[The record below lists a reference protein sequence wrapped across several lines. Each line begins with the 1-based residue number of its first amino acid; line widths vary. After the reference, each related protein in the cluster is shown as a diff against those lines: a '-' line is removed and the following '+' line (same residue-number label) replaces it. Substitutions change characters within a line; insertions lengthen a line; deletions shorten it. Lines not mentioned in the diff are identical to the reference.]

1 MKSRIILAV
10 VTLLIL
16 IGLFILVKIAAG
28 IIAPRGKGGLQ
39 VTSNIKAQVFLNDKL
54 VGTAPLCLCE
64 GKNTISSG
72 DVEVK
77 IAPLDKSFPPYLAR
91 VKINPNVL
99 TAVDRTFL
107 PGALAS
113 SYILMLE
120 KINDRDPQI
129 FVASVP
135 DSSLVS
141 IDGESEGVT
150 PLYLKSISV
159 SEHEV
164 EIEKPGFSKKT
175 VRVRAVAGFKLI
187 LNVVLGTEAT
197 SQELKQVASESAQT
211 IINTP
216 SPMASPTPAGP
227 QVIISQTPT
236 GFLRVRATPSV
247 AGAEIGQVKP
257 GEVYPLVDENA
268 TWYQIQL
275 PKGTKGW
282 ISATY
287 ATKQ

>member
-1 MKSRIILAV
+1 MTRRIILAA

-16 IGLFILVKIAAG
+16 IGLFIIVKIAAG
-28 IIAPRGKGGLQ
+28 IVAPRGKGGLQ
-39 VTSNIKAQVFLNDKL
+39 VTSNIKAQVFLNNKL
-54 VGTAPLCLCE
+54 VGNAPLCLCE
-64 GKNTISSG
+64 GKNTIFAG
-72 DVEVK
+72 DVEVR
-77 IAPLDKSFPPYLAR
+77 IVPLDKSYSPYIAR

-107 PGALAS
+107 PGAMAS
-113 SYILMLE
+113 SYVLMLE

-187 LNVVLGTEAT
+187 LNVILGTEAT
-197 SQELKQVASESAQT
+197 AQDLKQAASESAQT
-211 IINTP
+211 IIDTP
-216 SPMASPTPAGP
+216 TPTPAGP
-227 QVIISQTPT
+227 QVLISDTPT

-247 AGAEIGQVKP
+247 AGEEIGQVKP

-275 PKGTKGW
+275 TNGTKGW
-282 ISATY
+282 ISAAY